1 MSSLFSQVAEVFTR
15 RQQKKI
21 EDREALVNAILGKQP
36 PTAAQIATT
45 LDEIGWAPDGLEKE
59 VARRL
64 QRRQYA
70 ATLAAL
76 PQLRAEKAE
85 LERAAEQENVRYE
98 AALRPLEADHQR
110 TIDSL
115 NGRYREVVVQIPVA
129 ESMTGK
135 LLETY
140 RGPLQPELSEIRDK
154 QMEIMASVALIVRTA
169 VFNEEAA
176 SSSDVADDRAS
187 RQKIAK
193 GCRAAEAEKKAEL
206 PALEARAA
214 EIERLMLQPE

>member
-1 MSSLFSQVAEVFTR
+1 MLALLEKAKEKLLG
-15 RQQKKI
+15 RQQKKAA
-21 EDREALVNAILGKQP
+21 DFDALAARLATGKNVSLEEITDELETLGR
-36 PTAAQIATT
+36 TVEE
-45 LDEIGWAPDGLEKE
+45 LDVE
-59 VARRL
+59 VCRRQ
-64 QRRQYA
+64 QRQQYA

-85 LERAAEQENVRYE
+85 LERAAAQENVRYE

-154 QMEIMASVALIVRTA
+154 QMEIMASVALIERTA
-169 VFNEEAA
+169 VFHEECA
-176 SSSDVADDRAS
+176 SSSDLSSDRAS
-187 RQKIAK
+187 RQKTAK
-193 GCRAAEAEKKAEL
+193 SCREAAAEKKAEL

-214 EIERLMLQPE
+214 EIERLMLEP